1 MSGMGKANRLSYR
14 NFVKQR
20 FSMNK
25 SYFAM
30 MTLYTM
36 FYFSSMVYF
45 AVLGRARD
53 ALLAFA
59 FMLFAPLILLIERNV
74 HITMPP
80 LFAAGGFFL
89 LIGSTLGSGY
99 DLYTYVPSWDAILH
113 GFSGFFFGCIGFT
126 LFEALMGEPK
136 SKKSFGT
143 ALLFGFAFCL
153 MIGFVW
159 EIFEWMG
166 TNFAGADMEEDT
178 VVHSFQSYFLSGT
191 HTEAMYVND
200 IKQTIIYLADGSTIV
215 IDGYLDLGLIDT
227 LNDMIVCLIGAA
239 GYLVILPLLYRKGE
253 GLLKI
258 IMPRVSKV
266 LTCRHDEY
274 MRIPRETAAD
284 KLDAFGEVLA

>member
-1 MSGMGKANRLSYR
+1 MSSASKANRLSYR
-14 NFVKQR
+14 SFVKQR

-30 MTLYTM
+30 MALYTL
-36 FYFSSMVYF
+36 FYFSSFIYF
-45 AVLGRARD
+45 CVLGRVRD

-59 FMLFAPLILLIERNV
+59 FLLFAPLILLIERNV

-89 LIGSTLGSGY
+89 LIGSTLGTGY

-113 GFSGFFFGCIGFT
+113 GFSGFFFSCLGFT
-126 LFEALMGEPK
+126 LFEAMMGETK
-136 SKKSFGT
+136 NRRSFWT

-159 EIFEWMG
+159 EIFEWIG
-166 TNFAGADMEEDT
+166 TNLAGADMQEDT
-178 VVHSFQSYFLSGT
+178 VIHSFQSYFLSGT

-200 IKQTIIYLADGSTIV
+200 IEQTIIYLADGSTIV

-227 LNDMIVCLIGAA
+227 LDDMILCLIGAA
-239 GYLVILPLLYRKGE
+239 GYLLILPLLFKKGE
-253 GLLKI
+253 DILKV
-258 IMPRVSKV
+258 IMPRVSRFV
-266 LTCRHDEY
+266 TCRHDEY
-274 MRIPRETAAD
+274 RRIPRENEAIE
-284 KLDAFGEVLA
+284 LDAFGNAIA